1 MSPFYANYGY
11 NLEPYGDSIGR
22 KENSMDAL
30 ATASKIKGLQEQL
43 RRDIMFK
50 ASRIKEYYN
59 KRRRDAPLL
68 KEGDKVYLLRR
79 NIRTKRPSEKLD
91 FKKVGPF
98 RILRKLSALNYEL
111 ELPKGA
117 RIHPIFHVS
126 LLELAPSNAKIQTTL
141 KVEPDEQEYEVEDI
155 LDKRTNGR
163 TEEYLVKW
171 KGYDNSENTWEPIKN
186 LDHCRE
192 RVRQYQRRNPE
203 LTKQE
208 GQGPVKQRPPRKS
221 QRKQAEKGS

>member
-11 NLEPYGDSIGR
+11 NPEPYGDSIER
-22 KENSMDAL
+22 KGNSMDAL

-59 KRRRDAPLL
+59 KRHRDAPLL

-79 NIRTKRPSEKLD
+79 NIRTKRPNEKLD

-111 ELPKGA
+111 ELPKGT

-126 LLELAPSNAKIQTTL
+126 LLEPAPSNAKIQTTL
-141 KVEPDEQEYEVEDI
+141 EVEPDEQEYEVEDI
-155 LDKRTNGR
+155 LDKRTNGK

-171 KGYDNSENTWEPIKN
+171 KGYDNSENTWEPIRN

-192 RVRQYQRRNPE
+192 KVRQYQRRNPE
-203 LTKQE
+203 STKQ
-208 GQGPVKQRPPRKS
+208 GNQGPAKRRP
-221 QRKQAEKGS
+221 QRKDQKKQEERES

>member
-1 MSPFYANYGY
+1 MAQFAYNSSENSMTRMSPFYVNCGY
-11 NLEPYGDSIGR
+11 NPEPYGDSIER
-22 KENSMDAL
+22 KGNSMDAL

-43 RRDIMFK
+43 RKDIIFK

-111 ELPKGA
+111 ELPKGT

-126 LLELAPSNAKIQTTL
+126 LLEPAPSNAKIQTTL
-141 KVEPDEQEYEVEDI
+141 RVEPDEQEYEVEDI

-192 RVRQYQRRNPE
+192 RIR
-203 LTKQE
+203 
-208 GQGPVKQRPPRKS
+208 
-221 QRKQAEKGS
+221 